1 MGTGPNF
8 VLDKGLVANGSTAY
22 AVGEA
27 VAIDTAV
34 QSMKRATVVATAADV
49 IMICMEACDASKLA
63 GNTGKVVL
71 RARMLGIAKVKLGA
85 NALKGA
91 RMTNN
96 TSAAFVTQAT
106 AGGPVAGVLLEAGS
120 SGDLVEM
127 LLTPGATL

>member
-8 VLDKGLVANGSTAY
+8 VLDKGFTANGTTAY

-49 IMICMEACDASKLA
+49 IMVCMEACDASKLT
-63 GNTGKVVL
+63 GNAGKVAL
-71 RARMLGIAKVKLGA
+71 RARMLGIARVKLGA
-85 NALKGA
+85 NVTKGA

-96 TSAAFVTQAT
+96 TSAAFVVQAT
-106 AGGPVAGVLLEAGS
+106 AGGPVAGVLLESGS
-120 SGDLVEM
+120 TGDLVEM

>member
-8 VLDKGLVANGSTAY
+8 VLDKGFIANGTTAY

-34 QSMKRATVVATAADV
+34 QSMKRATVVATATDV
-49 IMICMEACDASKLA
+49 IMVCMEACDASKLT
-63 GNTGKVVL
+63 GNAGKVAL
-71 RARMLGIAKVKLGA
+71 RARMLGTARVKLGA
-85 NALKGA
+85 NATKGA

-96 TSAAFVTQAT
+96 VSAAFVVQAT
-106 AGGPVAGVLLEAGS
+106 AGGPVAGVLLESGS
-120 SGDLVEM
+120 TGDLVEM

>member
-8 VLDKGLVANGSTAY
+8 VLDKGFTANGTTAY

-49 IMICMEACDASKLA
+49 IMVCMEACDASKLT
-63 GNTGKVVL
+63 GNVGKVAL
-71 RARMLGIAKVKLGA
+71 RARMLGIARVKLGA
-85 NALKGA
+85 NATKGA

-96 TSAAFVTQAT
+96 ASAAFVVQAT
-106 AGGPVAGVLLEAGS
+106 AGGPVAGVLLESGS
-120 SGDLVEM
+120 TGDLVEM
-127 LLTPGATL
+127 LLTPGSTL

>member
-8 VLDKGLVANGSTAY
+8 VLDKGFTANGTTAY

-49 IMICMEACDASKLA
+49 IMVCMEACDASKLT
-63 GNTGKVVL
+63 GNAGKVAL
-71 RARMLGIAKVKLGA
+71 HARMLGIARVKLGA
-85 NALKGA
+85 NATKGA

-96 TSAAFVTQAT
+96 VSAAFVVQAT
-106 AGGPVAGVLLEAGS
+106 AGGPVAGVLLESGS
-120 SGDLVEM
+120 TGDLVEM

>member
-8 VLDKGLVANGSTAY
+8 VLDKGFIANGTTAY

-49 IMICMEACDASKLA
+49 IMVCMEACDASKLT
-63 GNTGKVVL
+63 GNAGKVAL
-71 RARMLGIAKVKLGA
+71 RARMLGIARVKLGA
-85 NALKGA
+85 NATKGA

-96 TSAAFVTQAT
+96 VSAAFVVQAT
-106 AGGPVAGVLLEAGS
+106 AGGPVAGVLLESGS
-120 SGDLVEM
+120 TGDLVEM
-127 LLTPGATL
+127 LLTPGSTL